1 MTHPQETTKK
11 EDLSK
16 IERLSVQISLTGLS
30 FLAQY
35 QDQPDWLHKVS
46 LSPGLHPGDLL
57 FKLQE
62 EFDRQPRL
70 QQSAEQV
77 VVVYHHLTF
86 SWVPKALFDPESLAD
101 YLKYNA
107 KLLAQDYLDY
117 DVVEQREMVNVYV
130 PYTNINNFFFDR
142 YGDFTFLHSSTV
154 FLAAISKEF
163 SNNQTQVIANLEGGD
178 LMLAITSQNKVL
190 LVNSYP
196 VSCPEDFAYYLLF
209 AMEQLQIDPKSVPLY
224 LCGDVSEQD
233 DYFGLAYRYVK
244 DVEVFSKEREPLLL
258 KNVALA
264 CE

>member
-11 EDLSK
+11 DVLSK

-30 FLAQY
+30 FLAQF
-35 QDQPDWLHKVS
+35 QDQPNWYHKVS
-46 LSPGLHPGDLL
+46 LPPGLHPGDLL

-62 EFDRQPRL
+62 VFETQPTL
-70 QQSAEQV
+70 QQMPEQV

-86 SWVPKALFDPESLAD
+86 SWVPRALFDPDNLAD

-117 DVVEQREMVNVYV
+117 DIVEQREMVNVYV

-142 YGDFTFLHSSTV
+142 YGDFTFLHSATV
-154 FLAAISKEF
+154 FLAAIAKEF
-163 SNNQTQVIANLEGGD
+163 PSSQTQVIANLEDGD
-178 LMLAITSQNKVL
+178 LMLAVTRQNKVL
-190 LVNSYP
+190 LINTYP

-209 AMEQLQIDPKSVPLY
+209 AMEQVQLDPKSVPLY
-224 LCGDVSEQD
+224 LCGYVTEQD

-244 DVEVFSKEREPLLL
+244 DVEVFNKEREPLLL